1 MGFLRSLMSV
11 VSTDGKTGTPFK
23 LDKHTLYW
31 KGNGVTELDAAH
43 VAGFFQGY
51 GYFPVG
57 GASAAQISAAKPTDP
72 VKISF
77 FFGKEADP
85 NILHYFINMA
95 NELQQYFPGR
105 QITAS
110 LIDSNFKELKDL
122 GIINNDAV
130 ARSLQLANAYQAS
143 LNAK

>member
-31 KGNGVTELDAAH
+31 KGNGITELDAAH
-43 VAGFFQGY
+43 VAGFFKGY
-51 GYFPVG
+51 GYFPEG

-72 VKISF
+72 VKVSF

-95 NELQQYFPGR
+95 NQLQQFFPGR

-110 LIDSNFKELKDL
+110 LIDSDFKELKNL
-122 GIINNDAV
+122 GVINDDAV
-130 ARSLQLANAYQAS
+130 AGSLENAGTYQAS
-143 LNAK
+143 LDAK

>member
-1 MGFLRSLMSV
+1 MGFFRSLMSV

-43 VAGFFQGY
+43 VAGFFKGY
-51 GYFPVG
+51 GYFPEG
-57 GASAAQISAAKPTDP
+57 GASAAQISAAKSTDP
-72 VKISF
+72 LKVSF
-77 FFGKEADP
+77 FFAKEADP

-95 NELQQYFPGR
+95 NQLQQFFPGR

-110 LIDSNFKELKDL
+110 LIDSDFKELKDL
-122 GIINNDAV
+122 GVINDATV
-130 ARSLQLANAYQAS
+130 AGSLENANAYQAS
-143 LNAK
+143 INIK

>member
-31 KGNGVTELDAAH
+31 KGNGITELDAAH
-43 VAGFFQGY
+43 VAGFFKGY
-51 GYFPVG
+51 GYFPEG

-72 VKISF
+72 VKVSF

-85 NILHYFINMA
+85 NILHYFINMT
-95 NELQQYFPGR
+95 NQLQQFFPGR

-110 LIDSNFKELKDL
+110 LIDSDFKELKNL
-122 GIINNDAV
+122 GVINDDAV
-130 ARSLQLANAYQAS
+130 AGSLENAGTYQAS
-143 LNAK
+143 LDAK

>member
-43 VAGFFQGY
+43 VAGFFKGY
-51 GYFPVG
+51 GYFPEG

-72 VKISF
+72 LKVSF

-95 NELQQYFPGR
+95 NQLQQFFPGR

-110 LIDSNFKELKDL
+110 LIDSDFKELKNL
-122 GIINNDAV
+122 GLISDNTV
-130 ARSLQLANAYQAS
+130 AGSLENAGTFQAS
-143 LNAK
+143 IAVK

>member
-1 MGFLRSLMSV
+1 MGFFRSLMSV
-11 VSTDGKTGTPFK
+11 VSTDGKTGTPYK

-51 GYFPVG
+51 GYFSVG

-77 FFGKEADP
+77 FFGKPADP

-95 NELQQYFPGR
+95 NGLQQYFPGR

-110 LIDSNFKELKDL
+110 LIDSDFKEMKDL
-122 GIINNDAV
+122 GIINDATV
-130 ARSLQLANAYQAS
+130 ARALEMANDFQAS
-143 LNAK
+143 INAK